1 MMPSRSRA
9 SGGPVLLIEDDKDLR
24 EIVSELLSDNGHSV
38 FTAEDG
44 AQALRLLDTGRIPRP
59 CLILLD
65 WAMQPMSGQEF
76 LDALE
81 RRQDASQLQVLIVTA
96 ATNVHS
102 ASSPVVGVLPKP
114 FDIDTLLAVVSN
126 HCRGPAPHAA

>member
-1 MMPSRSRA
+1 MSSRSRV
-9 SGGPVLLIEDDKDLR
+9 SGGPILLIEDDKDLR

-38 FTAEDG
+38 FTAADG

-65 WAMQPMSGQEF
+65 WVMQPMSGQEF
-76 LDALE
+76 LDALQ
-81 RRQDASQLQVLIVTA
+81 RRPDSSHLHVLVVTA
-96 ATNVHS
+96 ATNVHPDS
-102 ASSPVVGVLPKP
+102 LPVVGVLPKP
-114 FDIDTLLAVVSN
+114 FDIDTLLALVSN